1 MTYRKKGIIDL
12 VIDFIRK
19 DFTFPENSSY
29 TWTEKEVLIIL
40 DSISKHYPIN
50 GITLNKDKEG
60 DVTVVLGINPLVA
73 ILKCFAHPKHELKI
87 VGYKVYYDLH
97 TKQFLFTET
106 PNNTQVAVQ
115 SLLDARDCF
124 LWERKMKDIADF
136 EALLK
141 EYQRISDIV
150 DKFNISIFTLYRAS
164 DKDIQTI
171 KERINLFV

>member
-19 DFTFPENSSY
+19 DFTFPENSNY
-29 TWTEKEVLIIL
+29 TWTEKDVLIML

-60 DVTVVLGINPLVA
+60 DVTAVLGINPLVA
-73 ILKCFAHPKHELKI
+73 ILKCFAHPKHELKV
-87 VGYKVYYDLH
+87 VGYKTFYDLH
-97 TKQFLFTET
+97 KKEFLFTEN
-106 PNNTQVAVQ
+106 PSETQIATQ

-124 LWERKMKDIADF
+124 SWERKMKDYAGFDV
-136 EALLK
+136 LLK
-141 EYQRISDIV
+141 EYQRMSEIV
-150 DKFNISIFTLYRAS
+150 DKFQISIFTLYRAS

-171 KERINLFV
+171 KERNNLFI